1 MSEETHLRERWT
13 KLLCTRSRTCLLHAQ
28 GNFLAV
34 LHRCGVFIQVNGAG
48 LIATCRR
55 LELQ

>member
-1 MSEETHLRERWT
+1 MSEEIHLRERGT
-13 KLLCTRSRTCLLHAQ
+13 KLLCTQSRTCLLHAQ
-28 GNFLAV
+28 GNCLAA

-48 LIATCRR
+48 LIVTCRR